1 MTNQKAWRGVAPTG
15 KQKIRELLIG
25 LFEGAVFLTFFAA
38 VFLVLFVGV
47 NDSDIIQ
54 LLNR

>member
-1 MTNQKAWRGVAPTG
+1 MTL
-15 KQKIRELLIG
+15 RELLIG
-25 LFEGAVFLTFFAA
+25 LFEGAIFLTFFAA
-38 VFLVLFVGV
+38 VFLILFVGV